1 MPLRLRREEIAV
13 GAARRMVALAKEP
26 ECVAR
31 VRGPSRWQMY
41 LCQTLMPLY
50 VEPVS
55 RSRAASALASPRVRT
70 SSFRRI
76 ADTW

>member
-1 MPLRLRREEIAV
+1 MPLRLRREDVAV
-13 GAARRMVALAKEP
+13 GAARRMVAVAKNPNAWRVYEP
-26 ECVAR
+26 SSSE
-31 VRGPSRWQMY
+31 MY
-41 LCQTLMPLY
+41 QCQTLMPFY

>member
-1 MPLRLRREEIAV
+1 MPLRLRREEVAV

-31 VRGPSRWQMY
+31 VEPSSLEMY
-41 LCQTLMPLY
+41 QCQTLMPLY